1 MPKSKHRA
9 RSLLF
14 RAPFSVF
21 YSQGPARTSSDSRCL
36 SYGIG
41 GIGGPELSC
50 KVEYTFETTGRCYTH
65 HQSILPR
72 MIIQLSSCIEKPSRR
87 KSIIFTT
94 RLTTRGSL
102 KDFITVALKRSRIS
116 FQNIQ

>member
-50 KVEYTFETTGRCYTH
+50 KVDVKTIPNFVPKY
-65 HQSILPR
+65 SIEL
-72 MIIQLSSCIEKPSRR
+72 Q
-87 KSIIFTT
+87 
-94 RLTTRGSL
+94 
-102 KDFITVALKRSRIS
+102 
-116 FQNIQ
+116 